1 MLKQLLES
9 KGFVENLDFTLVGE
23 ELTALER
30 TRDVEMID
38 EQGNSSIVQET
49 YLVQLPSVAELKL
62 ELVKAND
69 PAMLIAEYLKDKQTE
84 ENDSLNVDLFLNG
97 GPGWRFE
104 SVAAP
109 SIDQL
114 YALISVSK
122 AAIDQQ
128 KINEEALA
136 YLASTDWMIV
146 RQAETGV
153 PCPQNVLDARAAA
166 RAAIV
171 R

>member
-128 KINEEALA
+128 KINEESLA
-136 YLASTDWMIV
+136 YLASTDFYII
-146 RQAETGV
+146 READAGT
-153 PCPQNVLDARAAA
+153 PCPPDIRAARAAA

-171 R
+171 K